1 MDDVWLVCGGSGGER
16 IDCSR
21 CGSALLQ
28 RLVINV
34 QLTSDRV
41 CAFSKSHGQA
51 SMQILRNERRLR
63 LPRNVEDEKDMGYFI
78 WPLIVKHPYY
88 VS

>member
-1 MDDVWLVCGGSGGER
+1 MASVDDVWLVCGGSGGER

-41 CAFSKSHGQA
+41 CAFSKSHDQA

-63 LPRNVEDEKDMGYFI
+63 LPRNVEDEKDMGIFA
-78 WPLIVKHPYY
+78 LKT
-88 VS
+88 